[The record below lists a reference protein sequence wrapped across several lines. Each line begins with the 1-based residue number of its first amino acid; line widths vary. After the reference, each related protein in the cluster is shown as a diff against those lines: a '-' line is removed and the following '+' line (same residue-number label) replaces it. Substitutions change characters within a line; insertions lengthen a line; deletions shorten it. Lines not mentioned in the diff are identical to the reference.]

1 MYWVNVIAELLD
13 VDINVAS
20 KVYERMFSFDFSE
33 ASDIEIKNE
42 AKIALLCMR
51 G

>member
-1 MYWVNVIAELLD
+1 MYWINVIAELLNIN
-13 VDINVAS
+13 VDVAS

-33 ASDIEIKNE
+33 ASDTEIKNE
-42 AKIALLCMR
+42 AKLIILIMK